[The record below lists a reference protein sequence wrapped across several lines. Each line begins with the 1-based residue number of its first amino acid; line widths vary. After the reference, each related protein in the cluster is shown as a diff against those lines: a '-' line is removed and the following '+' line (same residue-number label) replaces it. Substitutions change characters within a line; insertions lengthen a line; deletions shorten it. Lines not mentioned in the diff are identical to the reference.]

1 MKAYIIRHAEKVF
14 GGHYNPRLRHQDE
27 PLTPRGQ
34 EQAEKL
40 VAYFAGKPVARI
52 YVSEYVRTMQT
63 AAYLARQL
71 AIEPV
76 IDERLNEIDNG
87 LIEGLD
93 DAEIEKRYPEV
104 WRAFRERTSDFRFPG
119 GETGEEA
126 RNRVASL
133 LTEKRLEGGDVI
145 LICHEGGLSV
155 FWRATSWACPSMIAG
170 TSTSTFAGLWR
181 LPARTLPIAGNSS
194 GLIKSVCDQNFL
206 LRILPRR

>member
-63 AAYLARQL
+63 AAYLGRQL

-145 LICHEGGLSV
+145 LICHEGLIRLLACYILGLPV
-155 FWRATSWACPSMIAG
+155 YDRWNFHVDFCGIMEIAG
-170 TSTSTFAGLWR
+170 QDAPDRWK
-181 LPARTLPIAGNSS
+181 
-194 GLIKSVCDQNFL
+194 LIRFNQICL
-206 LRILPRR
+206 

>member
-1 MKAYIIRHAEKVF
+1 MKAYIVRHAEKVF

-145 LICHEGGLSV
+145 LICHEGLIRLLACYVLGLPV
-155 FWRATSWACPSMIAG
+155 YDRWNFHVDFCGIMEIAG
-170 TSTSTFAGLWR
+170 QDAPDRWK
-181 LPARTLPIAGNSS
+181 
-194 GLIKSVCDQNFL
+194 LIRFNQICL
-206 LRILPRR
+206 

>member
-145 LICHEGGLSV
+145 LICHEGLIRLLACYILGLPV
-155 FWRATSWACPSMIAG
+155 YDRWNFHVDFCGIMEIAG
-170 TSTSTFAGLWR
+170 QDAPDRWK
-181 LPARTLPIAGNSS
+181 
-194 GLIKSVCDQNFL
+194 LIRFNQICL
-206 LRILPRR
+206 